1 MPRLACLCVPLFPL
15 AARLRSEPELR
26 HEAVAVVE
34 GQGGRARIVAA
45 SRRARQGGVRR
56 GMTLSQAR
64 SLLSGLVAR
73 GRDAEG
79 EHAAREALLEVAERF
94 SPRVEDGGDGTVW
107 ADLGGLPSPGGHPE
121 EEERTL
127 AAALAAAAERIG
139 LPARVGIAGSRLAA
153 RLAALAPGSPTV
165 VPPGGDATF
174 LAPLPLARLAPELG
188 LGAQLARWGL
198 AAIGDFAALPAAE
211 VAARLGEAGTRLHR
225 LARGLD
231 ETPLVPREPPSE
243 LREGLE
249 LEWPLAALEPF
260 LFVARTAL
268 ERLCQRLEGSGL
280 GCARLGL
287 ALRLEPEG
295 HDERALT
302 LPAPTREAKTLL
314 TLVRL
319 DLERRPPG
327 GAVAAFVFT
336 AWPGTPRAAQLSLF
350 GPPDLSPEQL
360 ATTLARLFALLGPGR
375 VGSPRPLDA
384 HRPEGFALL
393 PYAPPPPPPTAHPAP
408 PARGLLAVRSLRP
421 PLPLEVHTAPDG
433 RPTEL
438 RPLAGEETAGRPQL
452 AGRVRIAAGPWQLEE
467 GWWTDHPLGREY
479 WDVELAGGT
488 LCRLCRDPATGT
500 WHADGIYD

>member
-1 MPRLACLCVPLFPL
+1 MPRLACLAVPLFPL

-34 GQGGRARIVAA
+34 GQGGQARVAAA
-45 SRRARQGGVRR
+45 SRRARQGGVRG
-56 GMTLSQAR
+56 GMTLPQAR
-64 SLLSGLVAR
+64 ALLPGLVAR

-79 EHAAREALLEVAERF
+79 ERAAQEALLEVAERF
-94 SPRVEDGGDGTVW
+94 SPRVEDGGEGSAW
-107 ADLGGLPSPGGHPE
+107 IDLGESPPPGRPGSD
-121 EEERTL
+121 ERAL
-127 AAALAAAAERIG
+127 AAALAAAAERAD
-139 LPARVGIAGSRLAA
+139 LPARVGIAGNKLAA

-165 VPPGGDATF
+165 VAPGGDAAF
-174 LAPLPLARLAPELG
+174 LAPLPLARLVPDPALRER
-188 LGAQLARWGL
+188 LARWGL
-198 AAIGDFAALPAAE
+198 AAIGDLAALPAAE
-211 VAARLGEAGTRLHR
+211 VTARLGEAGTRLHR

-231 ETPLVPREPPSE
+231 EAPLVPREPPPE

-260 LFVARTAL
+260 LFIARAAL
-268 ERLCQRLEGSGL
+268 DRLCRRLEGCGL
-280 GCARLGL
+280 GCTRLGL

-295 HDERALT
+295 HDERALD

-327 GAVAAFVFT
+327 GAVAAFALT

-350 GPPDLSPEQL
+350 GPPDLSPERL
-360 ATTLARLFALLGPGR
+360 ATTLARLFALLGPDR

-393 PYAPPPPPPTAHPAP
+393 PYAPPPPPPARIAAP
-408 PARGLLAVRSLRP
+408 PARGLLAVRALRP
-421 PLPLEVHTAPDG
+421 PLPLEVRVTPEG
-433 RPTEL
+433 RPAEL
-438 RPLAGEETAGRPQL
+438 RPLESAETANRPRL
-452 AGRVRIAAGPWQLEE
+452 EGRVRVASGPWQLEE
-467 GWWTDHPLGREY
+467 GWWTDQPLAREY
-479 WDVELAGGT
+479 WDVELAGGA
-488 LCRLCRDPATGT
+488 LCRLHRDPTTGA